1 VVPIARAAAPC
12 RAILPLKLVEEGPAA
27 SIQNNSG
34 LPRGLSA
41 PSARQAEYA
50 VNRPPQ
56 DVAAR
61 AGGKPPS
68 HMIRREFITL
78 LGGARHRHGVAAAE
92 LVGAERGSGAIVVE
106 FSPGRVAR

>member
-1 VVPIARAAAPC
+1 MAAAPC

-27 SIQNNSG
+27 SIQNNS
-34 LPRGLSA
+34 
-41 PSARQAEYA
+41 
-50 VNRPPQ
+50 
-56 DVAAR
+56 
-61 AGGKPPS
+61 PPS

-78 LGGARHRHGVAAAE
+78 LGGARAAAE